1 MSTQNVVERIVSD
14 ANAEAEKIISDSKLK
29 AARIRQKSAE
39 ENKRKQAETKAEVRN
54 KISFLTEKKQAAARL
69 ECVKIALSAKR
80 KVIDQIY
87 AMALERLNSLDKEQ
101 TLALAERLLESYAE
115 QGDVVC
121 LAENFAY
128 ESELKLLPIVQE
140 KGLSVSPDRL
150 AIDGGMI
157 LVGKVSDKDLSY
169 GAILSA
175 DRAQFESALA
185 AEIFND

>member
-1 MSTQNVVERIVSD
+1 MSTQNVVERILSD
-14 ANAEAEKIISDSKLK
+14 ASAEAEKIIVDGKLK
-29 AARIRQKSAE
+29 AAYIRQKSAE
-39 ENKRKQAETKAEVRN
+39 ENKRKQTEIETEVRE
-54 KISFLTEKKQAAARL
+54 KISVLTEKKQAAARL
-69 ECVKIALSAKR
+69 ECAKIALSAKR

-87 AMALERLNSLDKEQ
+87 AMALQRLISLNKEQ
-101 TLALAERLLESYAE
+101 TVAFAEQLLKSYAE

-128 ESELKLLPIVQE
+128 ESELKLLPIVKE
-140 KGLSVSPDRL
+140 KGLTFIEERL

-175 DRAQFESALA
+175 DRADFEAELA
-185 AEIFND
+185 AKLFNE